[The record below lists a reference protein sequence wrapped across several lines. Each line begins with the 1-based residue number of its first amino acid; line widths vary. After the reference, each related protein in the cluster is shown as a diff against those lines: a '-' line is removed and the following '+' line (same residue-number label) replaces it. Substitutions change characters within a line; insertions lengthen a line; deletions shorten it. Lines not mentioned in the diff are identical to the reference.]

1 MGNMSKA
8 LEVCGSNGGSNE
20 CSKVDKPSKIF
31 EYLRSTGLTR
41 EKMNS
46 IKLWKRSFGD
56 ICEKFGIKKCKRNC
70 YKIKKMIMRKF
81 SIERQPDKIKDR
93 SDSFSVRFE
102 GNEISRE
109 INIHTIP
116 ESCRSSI
123 PEENTIGRN
132 IPSGTRKSDKS
143 IEIGTGRNFSSST
156 RISEGNSID
165 NFSGVN
171 ISSDTRKSDQS
182 IDIATGRNVSSS
194 FEEVPEVVL
203 NINKKIDMSELR
215 PKNSINRKNSNLYR
229 PSYSSCKVYLG
240 IFRFLLKSL

>member
-1 MGNMSKA
+1 
-8 LEVCGSNGGSNE
+8 
-20 CSKVDKPSKIF
+20 
-31 EYLRSTGLTR
+31 
-41 EKMNS
+41 
-46 IKLWKRSFGD
+46 
-56 ICEKFGIKKCKRNC
+56 
-70 YKIKKMIMRKF
+70 MIMRKF

-203 NINKKIDMSELR
+203 NINKKIDMKIVDPVFPKENIVERCWLENESTYETPKILSNKENLRRYDNGLVRNKHYYCRIGTNYIVGFFKYASWPELDFE
-215 PKNSINRKNSNLYR
+215 SIETLMVDN
-229 PSYSSCKVYLG
+229 G
-240 IFRFLLKSL
+240 F